1 MVALPFLAMI
11 LCIIEVGVDFL
22 FFSQIDYATHKAAQ
36 EIRSGSVQ
44 IQNLTSAQFKTNVL
58 CPKITGL
65 TCSSLQVNVVVIKQS
80 EEWATWSPTS
90 INPATAKWCPGG
102 STDTVLMQVAYPVPL
117 GIKMKLRSAQA
128 VIYYAWSQSDAEAW
142 LARAE
147 PPPSPDKTQLMF
159 DSMEFARE
167 HGFTVLVR
175 NPGVVFGEPND
186 ELLSSA
192 DTDELP
198 VVPVAAIDP
207 ASAYPVAALMAPV
220 FDAKGKVVFTLVMAG
235 FHTAMTGAQ
244 ALEAGKTLHAACE
257 RISGFVAGRGL
268 NGAATA

>member
-1 MVALPFLAMI
+1 MLRNPAGSYVDEEPRPPRRALRPDIGRSGSLRPALLFVRDKSGAAALEFAIVALPFLAMI
-11 LCIIEVGVDFL
+11 LYIIEVGVDFL

-117 GIKMKLRSAQA
+117 ATMIWA
-128 VIYYAWSQSDAEAW
+128 
-142 LARAE
+142 
-147 PPPSPDKTQLMF
+147 
-159 DSMEFARE
+159 
-167 HGFTVLVR
+167 
-175 NPGVVFGEPND
+175 
-186 ELLSSA
+186 
-192 DTDELP
+192 
-198 VVPVAAIDP
+198 
-207 ASAYPVAALMAPV
+207 
-220 FDAKGKVVFTLVMAG
+220 
-235 FHTAMTGAQ
+235 GAQ
-244 ALEAGKTLHAACE
+244 STANGVRYYLSAAAF
-257 RISGFVAGRGL
+257 RNDPYGL
-268 NGAATA
+268 PAPATAGC